1 MLRPLQLRSS
11 PSRDHRAVVVTDPPS
26 GSHSYFH
33 RFHVSTVAIKYV
45 YRISFISMHNSNLSN
60 PFFTSAYTADVNF
73 CGKFPLTTFFSWSAI
88 NEPRAPRVFESCNNS
103 TLGAG
108 AGAGGAHRA
117 SGRMEK
123 KRGENTKQPPHG
135 SASAPEWGRI
145 CAPSKL
151 RLGPQHVNGLCRRR
165 IHLGC
170 QLWRR

>member
-108 AGAGGAHRA
+108 AGAGEGRGAHTEPAGGWRRSEVRILSSLLMA
-117 SGRMEK
+117 QHQHRNEVGFAH
-123 KRGENTKQPPHG
+123 PPNFAWDLSMWTG
-135 SASAPEWGRI
+135 SAGGGST
-145 CAPSKL
+145 
-151 RLGPQHVNGLCRRR
+151 
-165 IHLGC
+165 
-170 QLWRR
+170 